1 MCFYNSLYVEGVQ
14 WSDVQM
20 GLEESQPRTL
30 YTRLSVKRRKRQI
43 NCTIVRCTCLLYN
56 MSERLGQLSTTG
68 HSTNFIMYLQLGSG
82 EMDPDHWCKRGTG
95 TAFLMPL
102 DSQGTILTF

>member
-68 HSTNFIMYLQLGSG
+68 HSTNFIVYLQLCSWAV
-82 EMDPDHWCKRGTG
+82 EKWTR
-95 TAFLMPL
+95 
-102 DSQGTILTF
+102 ILGAKEVQVPRF